1 MTLEGEIDREIFAY
15 SLDETIEG
23 KKALFFDYRAADL
36 YELLSEWIK
45 RSNLEKDSLKLFSPA
60 AVRLLKKGSNG
71 IMMELII
78 VSMLQKKLEAKVQC
92 HQLTRQE
99 GKTKNYKMDTKNPI
113 VWKIEDYTHF
123 LQLNGLNK

>member
-1 MTLEGEIDREIFAY
+1 M
-15 SLDETIEG
+15 
-23 KKALFFDYRAADL
+23 

-45 RSNLEKDSLKLFSPA
+45 RSDLEKDSLKLFSPA
-60 AVRLLKKGSNG
+60 VVRLLKKGSNR
-71 IMMELII
+71 IMIELII
-78 VSMLQKKLEAKVQC
+78 ANMLQRKLEVKVHC

-99 GKTKNYKMDTKNPI
+99 GKTKNYKMDNTKNPI